1 VQIVGEGQIGERDQK
16 LPTVAVFFGYNSAGD
31 ENHLA
36 LSSLIAD
43 STTIITVVSILDNTR
58 AEVPLALANINAL
71 QVNDKEP
78 SVERLTSLI
87 LEGFRLLR
95 RERRLFIS
103 YKRQDSESL
112 AGYLYEELDK
122 RGFDV
127 FIDTRSVPPA
137 VDFQEELWHRLADS
151 DVVVLID
158 TPNFR
163 SSRWTTEELTRANA
177 TNVQILHVLWPGQA
191 PDPDSAFSE
200 FFELTPDSF
209 IGAARLGGISTIKR
223 DVLTSICEAVE
234 HLRARAMAARYRYL
248 VDSFCDLAR
257 DAGLDATVQPERWIA
272 VRLPDGSEL
281 AVVPAIGVP
290 TSKRMNEV
298 FDEIANVRPKAC
310 TIWLLYDNRG
320 LLGSWLQHLDWLDM
334 HLPVKNIRAAAA
346 AEQLAGALSC

>member
-1 VQIVGEGQIGERDQK
+1 
-16 LPTVAVFFGYNSAGD
+16 
-31 ENHLA
+31 
-36 LSSLIAD
+36 
-43 STTIITVVSILDNTR
+43 
-58 AEVPLALANINAL
+58 
-71 QVNDKEP
+71 VNGTES

-87 LEGFRLLR
+87 LESFRLLR
-95 RERRLFIS
+95 RERRIFIS

-112 AGYLYEELDK
+112 AGRLYEELDR

-127 FIDTRSVPPA
+127 FIDTRSVPPG
-137 VDFQEELWHRLADS
+137 VDFQDELWHRLADS

-163 SSRWTTEELTRANA
+163 SSRWTTEELAKANA
-177 TNVQILHVLWPGQA
+177 SNIQILHLLWPGQA

-200 FFELTPDSF
+200 FFELEPGSF
-209 IGAARLGGISTIKR
+209 LGAPALGGVSTIKR
-223 DVLTSICEAVE
+223 EVLTSICEAVE

-257 DAGLDATVQPERWIA
+257 DAGVHATVQPERWIL
-272 VRLPDGSEL
+272 VRLPDESEL

-298 FDEIANVRPKAC
+298 FDEIGKVRATACNV
-310 TIWLLYDNRG
+310 WLLYDNRG

-334 HLPVKNIRAAAA
+334 HLPVKNVRAAAA
-346 AEQLAGALSC
+346 AEHLARAISC